1 MNDVILYT
9 LITLGGIGALSSIIL
24 FFVAQKFKVI
34 EDPRI
39 DLVEEVL
46 PLANCGG
53 CGYPGCR
60 NFADACVKAEDLNSL
75 YCPVGGNETMSKVA
89 SVLGQTVEGKE
100 SQVAVLLCNGSNANR
115 KHTSIFDSAA
125 NCTIAANTYG
135 GETECTHGCL
145 GLGECVDACNF
156 NAMYMDPVT
165 GLPVVIEDNC
175 TACGACVK
183 ACPKNLFELRNKG
196 KKSRR
201 IYVACMNTDKG
212 APAKKAC
219 DTACIGCSLCFKAC
233 KYDAITMANNKAYID
248 YNKCVLCRAC
258 VEVCP
263 TNAIH
268 ELNFPPRKVKPAKE
282 EVANEPSTEVKS
294 ENQ

>member
-100 SQVAVLLCNGSNANR
+100 PQVAVLLCNGSNANR